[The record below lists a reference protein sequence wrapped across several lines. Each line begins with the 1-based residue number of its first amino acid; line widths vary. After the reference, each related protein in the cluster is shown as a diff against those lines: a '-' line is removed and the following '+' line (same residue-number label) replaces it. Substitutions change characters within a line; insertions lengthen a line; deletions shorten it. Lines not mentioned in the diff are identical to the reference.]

1 MEYPTRHS
9 EDEILKRIKTDLIL
23 NNDNSVLKNTTK
35 VQFRLVFIRRE
46 GDSLKEEIKFQSQ
59 PQVILDEIVS

>member
-9 EDEILKRIKTDLIL
+9 EDEILKRIKADIISDKDNL
-23 NNDNSVLKNTTK
+23 NLKETTQ

-46 GDSLKEEIKFQSQ
+46 GDSLKEEVKFQSKT
-59 PQVILDEIVS
+59 QVIIDEIVS